1 MKFTIATDGSFTE
14 TEYVSKG
21 AGVLRVEDTCE
32 EFVKS
37 SYSNDKRFVSS
48 CNIGGEYLGC
58 ILGLYNLC
66 IYVNHSEEDVESAEI
81 TILHDY
87 QGLSKCILGGLS
99 ACHKQSSVLFYTCYT
114 NLIKYLRTMVP
125 NVSVKFEWTPGH
137 SGERLNE
144 LADFYA
150 GQPYTSMEDA
160 HQLITILE
168 ELEE

>member
-1 MKFTIATDGSFTE
+1 MKFTIATDGSFTDAE
-14 TEYVSKG
+14 GVSKG
-21 AGVLRVEDTCE
+21 AGVLRVEDTCD

-37 SYSNDKRFVSS
+37 AHSNDKRFVSS
-48 CNIGGEYLGC
+48 RNIGGEYLGC
-58 ILGLYNLC
+58 IIGLYQLC
-66 IYVNHSEEDVESAEI
+66 IYVKNAEEDIESAEI

-125 NVSVKFEWTPGH
+125 TVSVRFEWVHGH
-137 SGERLNE
+137 TGERLNE
-144 LADFYA
+144 LADYYA

-160 HQLITILE
+160 HQLLTILE